1 MNTSEIQKAFQECD
15 FFKGLEESLLWEI
28 AGLGRLAAYEPGE
41 YVYRQ
46 GELGEWIYIL
56 AEGHVYLERALDLGS
71 RKGSVVVAML
81 GKGKVFG
88 CWSTLL
94 GESHKYMCSAA
105 CDKRTKAIA
114 VKGSELRAMMLRNRE
129 IGFSVLENLCL
140 TLRERIQGVYGAM
153 ERI

>member
-1 MNTSEIQKAFQECD
+1 MNSSEIQKAFESCE
-15 FFKGLEESLLWEI
+15 FFKGLEKPLVREI
-28 AGLGRLAAYEPGE
+28 AGLGRVEAYEPGQ
-41 YVYRQ
+41 YIYRQ
-46 GELGEWIYIL
+46 GELGEYIYIIV
-56 AEGHVYLERALDLGS
+56 EGHVFLERALDLGP

-94 GESHKYMCSAA
+94 GKPHKYMCSAA
-105 CDKRTKAIA
+105 CRKRTRTIA
-114 VKGSELRAMMLRNRE
+114 VKGSELRAMMVRKAS
-129 IGFSVLENLCL
+129 IGFNLLENLCL